1 MLFILWQKAYLSQP
15 TTSLPRHYKKVKIFA
30 MKKNCIVFLFT
41 LALATIACNKNNDTL
56 EAATITQ
63 RDFSYC
69 ACCGGFFIEID
80 GVQRRFETIPS
91 SSTIDLQTIT
101 LPLEVKVR
109 WQEKQER
116 CKDDLIDI
124 LEMVPN

>member
-1 MLFILWQKAYLSQP
+1 
-15 TTSLPRHYKKVKIFA
+15 

-91 SSTIDLQTIT
+91 SSTIDLETIT